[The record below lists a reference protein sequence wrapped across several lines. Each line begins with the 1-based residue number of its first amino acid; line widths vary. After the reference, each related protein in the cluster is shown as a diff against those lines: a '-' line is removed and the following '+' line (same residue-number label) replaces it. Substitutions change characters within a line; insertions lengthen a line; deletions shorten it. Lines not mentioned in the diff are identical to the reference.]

1 MCKRKKGD
9 FMFKKFLA
17 ILLVALAF
25 SCAKE
30 EGQSAYFDEASALFN
45 EGKLEEAERLLEK
58 FSKRGFDYD
67 ELFLAAKIKFYSG
80 KPDEARILLEKILD
94 ENDKYRDAS
103 LLLMRIFL
111 DEGDLEDCASMIDEQ
126 LEFDPYDPRL
136 LALKGELLQLQGR
149 PEEALSFFNFAASF
163 SDSVAM
169 NYIAAARIYYFFNI
183 KEKALENYNLAL
195 KFLSKDSAIRKSLEK
210 VIKDISVEK

>member
-1 MCKRKKGD
+1 M
-9 FMFKKFLA
+9 
-17 ILLVALAF
+17 V
-25 SCAKE
+25 
-30 EGQSAYFDEASALFN
+30 
-45 EGKLEEAERLLEK
+45 
-58 FSKRGFDYD
+58 
-67 ELFLAAKIKFYSG
+67 
-80 KPDEARILLEKILD
+80 LEKILD